1 MVLVYSKYY
10 TKKEQYESKNN
21 IFLAVSKQKGCY
33 EYAGSG
39 LTDDICHTVGAII
52 WKKRNIDVCQ
62 VRLVITVRNL
72 HTS

>member
-21 IFLAVSKQKGCY
+21 IFLAVSKQEGCY

-39 LTDDICHTVGAII
+39 LTDDMCHTVGAII
-52 WKKRNIDVCQ
+52 
-62 VRLVITVRNL
+62 
-72 HTS
+72 